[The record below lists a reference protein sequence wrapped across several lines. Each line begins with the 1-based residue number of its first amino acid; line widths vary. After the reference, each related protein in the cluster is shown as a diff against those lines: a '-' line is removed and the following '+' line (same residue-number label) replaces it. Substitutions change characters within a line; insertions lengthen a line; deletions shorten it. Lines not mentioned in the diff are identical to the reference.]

1 MKKDWKVG
9 DYCSLTRTGKVLWEV
24 QDLYAPTKEVIGLW
38 VFRITNGKVKVKL
51 VYVGKA
57 YPKAKQTDLSEMVS
71 AYCEDFPCC
80 GHEMGDCNGELYGSN
95 ESIKKRAMARARR
108 DGYDDYYDQR

>member
-1 MKKDWKVG
+1 MKK
-9 DYCSLTRTGKVLWEV
+9 
-24 QDLYAPTKEVIGLW
+24 
-38 VFRITNGKVKVKL
+38 
-51 VYVGKA
+51 
-57 YPKAKQTDLSEMVS
+57 EMVS